1 MPSRSICACMLT
13 VQSHAETFREQQA
26 QLAAEGA
33 ANGRAELQVS
43 FTSTSAR
50 IALDLKYVHILLL
63 L

>member
-1 MPSRSICACMLT
+1 MLT

-26 QLAAEGA
+26 QSAAEGA